1 MTSPQGRGRI
11 TAERQY
17 VERVFDAFVESHDFN
32 LLPTSTFL
40 GFVGSKSH
48 GTYTPPDD
56 PDTIDDIDMMGV
68 VVPPPLYA
76 MGLHNFE
83 HWTLQRDELDVV
95 VYSLDKFVRLLLKGN
110 PNVLGLLW
118 LRAEDNLSVP
128 EWWTRLV
135 AHREWFAAKSV
146 YASFAGYASGQFAR
160 MTSYSPAIDA
170 EIQALE
176 ATLTAAG
183 WYTSEIMDGRSLPM
197 PKGLTPQEANDKAQ
211 RLRSLRAKYHAA
223 YMGEKRRG
231 LVRRHGYDTK
241 NAAHLIRLLAMC
253 EEFLLTGNL
262 RVYRDTD
269 AEMLKAIKR
278 GEWELDAV
286 KAHAEDLFARCRTA
300 KDQSVLPDEPDFNKA
315 SRFVAETHYAA
326 FCPEETPR

>member
-1 MTSPQGRGRI
+1 M
-11 TAERQY
+11 ADY
-17 VERVFDAFVESHDFN
+17 VARVHDAFIDSHDFS

-56 PDTIDDIDMMGV
+56 PDTIDDIDIMGV
-68 VVPPPLYA
+68 VVPPPLYT
-76 MGLHNFE
+76 MGLHTFE
-83 HWTLQRDELDVV
+83 HWVLQRDELDVV
-95 VYSLDKFVRLLLKGN
+95 IYSLDKFARLLLKGN

-118 LRAEDNLSVP
+118 LRPDDVLNAP
-128 EWWTRLV
+128 AWWGQLV
-135 AHREWFAAKSV
+135 ERRAWFAAKSV
-146 YASFAGYASGQFAR
+146 YASFAGYAAGQLAR

-170 EIQALE
+170 EIQTLE
-176 ATLTAAG
+176 SELTAAG

-197 PKGLTPQEANDKAQ
+197 PKGIAPQDANAKAQ

-231 LVRRHGYDTK
+231 LVRKHGYDTK

-269 AEMLKAIKR
+269 GDTLKAIKR

-286 KAHAEDLFARCRTA
+286 KVRAEELFARCHAA
-300 KDQSVLPDEPDFNKA
+300 KADSTLPDTPDFYA
-315 SRFVAETHYAA
+315 VSRFVANVHLAAAPPTPTTPSTTQGQETDK
-326 FCPEETPR
+326 